1 LAYNEDRFDRDFV
14 EFNVYVSDVDTMLQ
28 NYINSYFDA
37 QTNIIDSLR
46 LLRKF
51 QAILHRRT
59 LRQNLE

>member
-51 QAILHRRT
+51 
-59 LRQNLE
+59 